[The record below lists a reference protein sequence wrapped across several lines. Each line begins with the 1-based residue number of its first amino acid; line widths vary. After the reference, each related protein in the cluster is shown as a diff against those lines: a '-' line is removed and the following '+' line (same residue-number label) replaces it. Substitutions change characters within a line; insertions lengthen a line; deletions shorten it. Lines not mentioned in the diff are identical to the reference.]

1 MILSIVSNI
10 IVFRTFF
17 SSQAVWL
24 EGTSDPVKRWFRNM
38 PGPPRHWGHPRSHSL
53 SETPR
58 ILVCAPFRTSASFT
72 VQLRCWFISTYR
84 APSGHQ
90 TLGYVTLQAWLS
102 CLTRC
107 IPFLKWAQKRF
118 WLDAGRQWIGRHV
131 STRGDHLSFLVVGEA
146 GQENLSKGSEGASKT
161 THVATLLPFTEKGAS
176 LCFFSRVLAC
186 LMDTFGSM
194 HSFLVTNLNKRPE
207 PKQWLV
213 AHRGASPGRSS
224 ECELQL
230 GGWGR
235 GPTETGGGQTD
246 PGSRPQP

>member
-1 MILSIVSNI
+1 M
-10 IVFRTFF
+10 
-17 SSQAVWL
+17 
-24 EGTSDPVKRWFRNM
+24 
-38 PGPPRHWGHPRSHSL
+38 
-53 SETPR
+53 
-58 ILVCAPFRTSASFT
+58 
-72 VQLRCWFISTYR
+72 
-84 APSGHQ
+84 
-90 TLGYVTLQAWLS
+90 
-102 CLTRC
+102 
-107 IPFLKWAQKRF
+107 
-118 WLDAGRQWIGRHV
+118 

-176 LCFFSRVLAC
+176 LCLFSRVLAC

-230 GGWGR
+230 G
-235 GPTETGGGQTD
+235 PGGGTPRKLEEGRQTLAVGLSPRCTAEA
-246 PGSRPQP
+246 PGELLVPGDARALAKMG